1 MKSPFFPVLG
11 FCLFLLSGC
20 ADQPSHPSSG
30 TPVATRVSQPPALST
45 PACPAPATPEPAP
58 VSAQRGYL
66 VRSDFSRLPDWNSA
80 VTPNTWTAFLA
91 GCQTLGHNPLWQ
103 SACHQATTLGPFDPD
118 TMRRFF
124 EDQFTPWQV
133 NNSNGSDQGLITGY
147 YEPLLHGNLQRNAL
161 YRYPLY
167 APPADL
173 LTIDLGDLAPDLK
186 GRHLRGRLQGNRV
199 VPYFSRADI
208 ELEDSPLQGQELLW
222 VNDPVEL
229 FFLQIQGSG
238 VILLPN
244 GQRLHVGY
252 ADQNGY
258 PFRSIARYLIDHH
271 QLTLA
276 QTSMQGIKSWA
287 RQHPREL
294 QTLLNQ
300 NPSYV
305 FFRLL
310 PPDLAGP
317 LGTLGVPLTGQA
329 SLAIDPHTIPLGVPV
344 LLSTQ
349 EPGTQ
354 QPLTRLMMAQD
365 TGGAI
370 RGAVRADF
378 FWGFGPHAE
387 QAAGHMKEMGRLWVL
402 YPHDHDPNSPQ

>member
-1 MKSPFFPVLG
+1 MQHSPMTDADVG
-11 FCLFLLSGC
+11 FN
-20 ADQPSHPSSG
+20 DQWSTRIGVQQGPILD
-30 TPVATRVSQPPALST
+30 VATCPDIDGFVVSSQD
-45 PACPAPATPEPAP
+45 C
-58 VSAQRGYL
+58 
-66 VRSDFSRLPDWNSA
+66 
-80 VTPNTWTAFLA
+80 
-91 GCQTLGHNPLWQ
+91 
-103 SACHQATTLGPFDPD
+103 
-118 TMRRFF
+118 
-124 EDQFTPWQV
+124 
-133 NNSNGSDQGLITGY
+133 
-147 YEPLLHGNLQRNAL
+147 
-161 YRYPLY
+161 
-167 APPADL
+167 
-173 LTIDLGDLAPDLK
+173 LAPDTGFIAQNDFADQ
-186 GRHLRGRLQGNRV
+186 GRAFFDKSSGRLQGNRV